1 MKFKRNLL
9 AIAMATVIASSA
21 LADGINLGFT
31 DSGLTGWTLSPSTG
45 AQSPTQWN
53 SQGKG
58 ANIVSAM
65 TNYTPGGGNTWSI
78 NPYSGNYMAAL
89 QPTGS
94 TMYNTMASNFGLSVS
109 DKASIQ
115 SFLVAKAAGG
125 QTTPTNASYM
135 YYSGLNLTAGTKFTL
150 AWNFV
155 ATDYTPWNDTSLTSL
170 VATTG
175 GATPKIN
182 GYVQN
187 YSVLGAINTG
197 AGNWSVGSYGSSG
210 WQVASY
216 EVLADGTYTL
226 GIGDFNL
233 GDTALSPILL
243 VSGQQ
248 GTTLKNGQAFGAIT
262 SNDPTIQAAVE
273 AVVTPTPTPDPTPP
287 APTGPVAVNNAEGTT
302 TTNPV
307 GTTTLEV
314 TNAGTYTNN
323 GTNSDVTN
331 TGTFTNNA
339 TTGAVTNT
347 SGTFTNASTGTT
359 GNVTNAGTFTNA
371 GTTGTVNNAGTF
383 NNSGTTTTVT
393 NTGTFTNSGTTGA
406 FTNNSTGLFT
416 NTGTT
421 GAITNSGGLTVSS
434 GTTGD
439 ITNSGAAVVNGG
451 VTGNISNTGVLA
463 IGGGTT
469 GSVTNSST
477 FAMSGGAAG
486 DVVNTGTF
494 TYTGGTVVGVNNSG
508 TYNLTGA
515 GSTVTVGNYTQAPT
529 GTTVLN
535 IAPGSIQKIE
545 VTGTAN
551 LGGAVAFNSA
561 AGPYQYGKYTFLTA
575 GTLNG
580 NYSLVGFSP
589 DNISPL
595 GFGIVQGANDVA
607 VEITPSSAY
616 TMNGITQTAGSL
628 SSMNTL
634 KMSNLG
640 GGLNYDC
647 SMFGENG
654 MCISAGS
661 RFTTDGAGKIQSGS
675 LTVGKK
681 INNHWRVGAFADKSF
696 GDLVVGGVKDSANPL
711 VGAFANWNEDG
722 DGEGLS
728 ISVAAATASSNLN
741 VNRDGSLYSE
751 SAQGKTSTNGNA
763 YQVKASY
770 TQPLT
775 NRTNISPYVGVRQ
788 TNFTTNGY
796 TETGATYPVSYNG
809 ISQAKTDLL
818 AGVNVSHDFDDK
830 WSGFVSAGVIKN
842 LVYKQGTLSGT
853 SNIIGLQTFSTPLTG
868 AGSTTPVIGAGVSY
882 DVTPSQVLGLS
893 VGYQQQS
900 GIKSGALT
908 YTVGF

>member
-45 AQSPTQWN
+45 AQSATQWN

-170 VATTG
+170 VATSG

-248 GTTLKNGQAFGAIT
+248 GTTLKNGQTFGAIV

-287 APTGPVAVNNAEGTT
+287 APTGPVAVNNAAGTT
-302 TTNPV
+302 ATNPT

-323 GTNSDVTN
+323 GTNGDVTN

-359 GNVTNAGTFTNA
+359 GNVTNADTFTNA
-371 GTTGTVNNAGTF
+371 GTTGTVGNIGTF
-383 NNSGTTTTVT
+383 TNTGTTTTVT
-393 NTGTFTNSGTTGA
+393 NSGTFTNSGTTGSV
-406 FTNNSTGLFT
+406 TNNSTGSFT

-421 GAITNSGGLTVSS
+421 GAITNAGGLTVNS

-469 GSVTNSST
+469 GSVTNSNT
-477 FAMSGGAAG
+477 FAMSGGATG
-486 DVVNTGTF
+486 NVTNSGTF
-494 TYTGGTVVGVNNSG
+494 NYTGGTVGGVNNSG

-515 GSTVTVGNYTQAPT
+515 GSTVTVGNYTQSPT

-535 IAPGSIQKIE
+535 IAPGTIQKLE
-545 VTGTAN
+545 VAGTAN
-551 LGGAVAFNSA
+551 LAGAVAFNSA

-607 VEITPSSAY
+607 VEITPSSAA

-628 SSMNTL
+628 SSINTL

-675 LTVGKK
+675 LTIGKK
-681 INNHWRVGAFADKSF
+681 IDKHWRVGAFADKSF

-711 VGAFANWNEDG
+711 VGVFANWNADG
-722 DGEGLS
+722 DGEGLT
-728 ISVAAATASSNLN
+728 ISAAAATASSNLS
-741 VNRDGSLYSE
+741 VNREGSLYSE

-770 TQPLT
+770 TTPLT
-775 NRTNISPYVGVRQ
+775 NRTNISPYIGVRQ
-788 TNFTTNGY
+788 TNFNTNGY
-796 TETGATYPVSYNG
+796 TETGATYPVTYNS
-809 ISQAKTDLL
+809 ITQAKTDLL
-818 AGVNVSHDFDDK
+818 VGANVSHDFDDK

-842 LVYKQGTLSGT
+842 LVNKQGTLSGT
-853 SNIIGLQTFSTPLTG
+853 SNIIGLQNFSTPLTG
-868 AGSTTPVIGAGVSY
+868 SGSTTPVIGAGVSY
-882 DVTPSQVLGLS
+882 DVTPNQVLGLS

>member
-9 AIAMATVIASSA
+9 AIALASVIASSA

-31 DSGLTGWTLSPSTG
+31 DSGLTGWSLSPSTG
-45 AQSPTQWN
+45 TQSATGWN
-53 SQGKG
+53 SNGYG

-65 TNYTPGGGNTWSI
+65 TNYTPGGGNTWTI
-78 NPYSGNYMAAL
+78 NPYSGNYMASL

-94 TMYNTMASNFGLSVS
+94 TTYNTMASNFGLSVS
-109 DKASIQ
+109 DKSSIQ

-135 YYSGLNLTAGTKFTL
+135 YYTGLNLTAGTKFTL

-187 YSVLGAINTG
+187 YSVLGAINPG

-243 VSGQQ
+243 VSGAQ
-248 GTTLKNGQAFGAIT
+248 GTTLKNGQAFGAIV
-262 SNDPTIQAAVE
+262 SNDPTIQAAIE
-273 AVVTPTPTPDPTPP
+273 EVVTPTPTPDPTPP

-302 TTNPV
+302 ANNPT

-314 TNAGTYTNN
+314 TNAGTYTNDGTN
-323 GTNSDVTN
+323 GTVTN
-331 TGTFTNNA
+331 TGTFTNNG
-339 TTGAVTNT
+339 TTGTVTNT
-347 SGTFTNASTGTT
+347 AGTFTNTTNGTT
-359 GNVTNAGTFTNA
+359 GDVTNAATFTNA
-371 GTTGTVNNAGTF
+371 GTTGAV
-383 NNSGTTTTVT
+383 NNSGT
-393 NTGTFTNSGTTGA
+393 FSNSGTTGVI
-406 FTNNSTGLFT
+406 TNNSTGLFT

-421 GAITNSGGLTVSS
+421 GAIVNAGGLTVNS

-463 IGGGTT
+463 IGGGTVGT
-469 GSVTNSST
+469 ITNSNT
-477 FAMSGGAAG
+477 FVMSGGAAG
-486 DVVNTGTF
+486 DVANTGTF
-494 TYTGGTVVGVNNSG
+494 NYTGGTVSGVNNSG

-515 GSTVTVGNYTQAPT
+515 GSTVTVGNYTQTPT
-529 GTTVLN
+529 GSTVLYWTN
-535 IAPGSIQKIE
+535 AGVQQLA

-551 LGGAVAFNSA
+551 L
-561 AGPYQYGKYTFLTA
+561 AGDLHLNQQVGTEFRPSYGYHGILTA
-575 GTLNG
+575 GTVTGKYDTLT
-580 NYSLVGFSP
+580 LSP
-589 DNISPL
+589 DNVSPL
-595 GFGIVQGANDVA
+595 GHRLVYSDTDVKL
-607 VEITPSSAY
+607 EITPSSAY
-616 TMNGITQTAGSL
+616 TMSSINQTADNMSN
-628 SSMNTL
+628 MNTL

-647 SMFGENG
+647 TMFGENG
-654 MCISAGS
+654 LCVSAGS

-681 INNHWRVGAFADKSF
+681 INKHWRVGAFADKSF
-696 GDLVVGGVKDSANPL
+696 GDLVVGNIKDSANPL

-770 TQPLT
+770 TKPLN
-775 NRTNISPYVGVRQ
+775 NRTNITPYIGVRQ

-796 TETGATYPVSYNG
+796 TETGAVYPVTYNG
-809 ISQAKTDLL
+809 INQAKTDLL
-818 AGVNVSHDFDDK
+818 AGANISHDFDDK

-842 LVYKQGTLSGT
+842 LVYKQGTVSGT
-853 SNIIGLQTFSTPLTG
+853 SNIIGLQNFSTPLTG
-868 AGSTTPVIGAGVSY
+868 SGSTTPVIGAGISY